1 MAMVVAIKGDHKI
14 KVSRKSFEASFKPI
28 GYKEVRTKA
37 SGLKQQPQPEP
48 EEHGEILE
56 IDIDTIPV
64 SDMDKE
70 QLKEYARVH
79 GIDISGTRS
88 PGEAR
93 KVIQAAMR
101 NQ

>member
-1 MAMVVAIKGDHKI
+1 MAMVIAIKGDHKI

-28 GYKEVRTKA
+28 GYKEIRTKA
-37 SGLKQQPQPEP
+37 SGLKQQQPEP
-48 EEHGEILE
+48 EERGENLE

-70 QLKEYARVH
+70 QLREYARVH